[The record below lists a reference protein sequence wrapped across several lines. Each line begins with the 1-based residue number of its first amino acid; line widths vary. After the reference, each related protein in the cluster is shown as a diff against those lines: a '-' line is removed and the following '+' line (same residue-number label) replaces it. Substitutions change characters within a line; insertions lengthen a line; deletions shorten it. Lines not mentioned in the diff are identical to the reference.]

1 MVEKFGDNMA
11 LTQQVDGQQADAS
24 DVNQIIDMLQGA
36 VGSTETFILRTASGQ
51 DFVVILP
58 EAGGAK
64 SFVLQDSAGDEVF
77 AVDSNGI
84 ITTTSNDR
92 VLNNSA
98 GRVLHEA
105 GGLEFDAS
113 AITTGGLIR
122 GASSGVMSILTIGST
137 DDVLTVAGGAPT
149 WAAPAAGTVFVMKTS
164 DESVTSST
172 TLQNDDHLTF
182 TMAAN
187 KIYIVSGALLVD
199 SGTTPDFKW
208 TLNLAGSST
217 ADLLSK
223 AMLPSGASQVY
234 KYSEGDTE
242 GIQGAGAGTPQ
253 MSAEFTGIIKADG
266 SGGAL
271 TLQWAQNTSNGT
283 ASKLLTGSWI
293 SYTLLN

>member
-1 MVEKFGDNMA
+1 MA
-11 LTQQVDGQQADAS
+11 LTQQNDGEQADAA
-24 DVNQIIDMLQGA
+24 DINQIIDLLQGA
-36 VGSTETFILRTASGQ
+36 DGSTETFILRVASGQ
-51 DFVVILP
+51 DFVVVLP
-58 EAGGAK
+58 EAAGARD
-64 SFVLQDSAGDEVF
+64 FVLQDSAGDEIF
-77 AVDSNGI
+77 EVDSNGI
-84 ITTTSNDR
+84 VTLTSNDR

-122 GASSGVMSILTIGST
+122 GASSGVMSLLTIGST

-149 WAAPAAGTVFVMKTS
+149 WAAAVAGTTFVAKTS

-172 TLQNDDHLTF
+172 TVQDDDHLTF
-182 TMAAN
+182 TMVASKRYA
-187 KIYIVSGALLVD
+187 ISGCLLVD
-199 SGTTPDFKW
+199 SGTTPDFKF

-217 ADLLSK
+217 SDIHTTHLTTGGG
-223 AMLPSGASQVY
+223 SGNYEYQQNEEVA
-234 KYSEGDTE
+234 
-242 GIQGAGAGTPQ
+242 IFGAGAGTPVL
-253 MSAEFTGIIKADG
+253 SSLFTGIALADG